1 MESKGSGRIWR
12 EEVETTKSA
21 GLVGQGEK
29 NVAPGTRVASRKL
42 GLKQVPDRLKLS
54 CKCSCA
60 VESSG
65 RNPGLLWL
73 ATRPQ
78 MVGEE
83 GIVSFAVDGMVKVI
97 IDAKGV
103 CRRHRRR

>member
-1 MESKGSGRIWR
+1 
-12 EEVETTKSA
+12 VETTKGA

-29 NVAPGTRVASRKL
+29 NVASRTRVTSRKL
-42 GLKQVPDRLKLS
+42 GLKQVSDRLKLI

-73 ATRPQ
+73 ATRPP

-83 GIVSFAVDGMVKVI
+83 GIVRFAVDGMVKVI
-97 IDAKGV
+97 IEAKGV
-103 CRRHRRR
+103 CRRQRRR